1 MPKKNNENLRHLNA
15 NDWLITRIAQWL
27 KLLQLTLGREQPPL
41 AQQIANALDH
51 NSDSSLTERWGPHH
65 SNTLW

>member
-1 MPKKNNENLRHLNA
+1 MPKKNNENLRHPNENL
-15 NDWLITRIAQWL
+15 LVFLTRIAQWL

-41 AQQIANALDH
+41 AQQITNALD
-51 NSDSSLTERWGPHH
+51 RWGPHH